1 MWNQVHMISKYAEK
15 VNMLAQQRQFTEMF
29 PFEANHRS
37 EKLELTKENEYDF
50 RNQHP
55 KKSLY
60 LADPKNC
67 FGQCNR
73 FLCNVLFFELS
84 ILWLLIYLNMIYL
97 NMVYLKW
104 CISKKKNETFLW
116 SIPVNIYLFKV
127 NNRNIRKKCEIFS
140 KLTTKTPER
149 RHWRRCSVFIA
160 NFENISH
167 SL

>member
-1 MWNQVHMISKYAEK
+1 MWNQLHMISKYAEK

-29 PFEANHRS
+29 PFEAYHRS

-60 LADPKNC
+60 LAEPKNC

-73 FLCNVLFFELS
+73 FLCNVLFFELP
-84 ILWLLIYLNMIYL
+84 ILWLSIYL

-116 SIPVNIYLFKV
+116 SILVNIYLFKI
-127 NNRNIRKKCEIFS
+127 NNRNTRRKCEIFS